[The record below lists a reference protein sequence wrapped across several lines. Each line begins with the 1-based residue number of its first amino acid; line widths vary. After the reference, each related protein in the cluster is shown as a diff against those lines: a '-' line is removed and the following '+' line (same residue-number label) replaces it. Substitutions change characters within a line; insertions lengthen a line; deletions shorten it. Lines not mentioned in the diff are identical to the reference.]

1 MHDKSDHF
9 HLILNILHKMWYFVN
24 EMCLQTAV
32 SLAMSR
38 IYFQLQAV
46 HATGH
51 ATFTFYY
58 ITASSVIY
66 LTILSEFFFFI
77 KQSYVVLDTE
87 STSKIVLKQRFKGEL
102 MK

>member
-1 MHDKSDHF
+1 MHDKSDNF

-87 STSKIVLKQRFKGEL
+87 STSKIVLK
-102 MK
+102 

>member
-9 HLILNILHKMWYFVN
+9 HLILNIVHKMWYFVN

-87 STSKIVLKQRFKGEL
+87 STSKIVLK
-102 MK
+102 

>member
-9 HLILNILHKMWYFVN
+9 HLILNIVHKMWYFVN

-66 LTILSEFFFFI
+66 LTILSEFFFSLNRAMLYLTPNRRVKLF
-77 KQSYVVLDTE
+77 
-87 STSKIVLKQRFKGEL
+87 
-102 MK
+102 

>member
-66 LTILSEFFFFI
+66 LTILSEFFFH
-77 KQSYVVLDTE
+77 VVLDTE
-87 STSKIVLKQRFKGEL
+87 STSKIVLK
-102 MK
+102 

>member
-1 MHDKSDHF
+1 
-9 HLILNILHKMWYFVN
+9 MWYFVN

-66 LTILSEFFFFI
+66 LTILSEFFFSLNRAMLYLTPNRRVKLF
-77 KQSYVVLDTE
+77 
-87 STSKIVLKQRFKGEL
+87 
-102 MK
+102 